1 MTTGTKRTTK
11 MQRLSSGDVKPLAT
25 LIDRLALATHFP
37 GDAEI
42 DGADP
47 VIRSPHH
54 LCEASGD
61 GSVTNRH
68 SSRRH
73 LAYSHRSADKY
84 LNRYH

>member
-11 MQRLSSGDVKPLAT
+11 MQRLSSGDIKP
-25 LIDRLALATHFP
+25 LATHFP